1 MKILSISTATS
12 NLSVA
17 LTADSQTIA
26 AAEETDRRN
35 HSEHLDPLI
44 AKLLKQAGWK
54 LAEIDRFA
62 VAIGPGSYTGLR
74 IGVTTVKMFA
84 AILHKEAVG
93 VSTLKTLADNFQ
105 PGSALVVPALDAR
118 NDNFFAGAYC
128 WQAGKL
134 VSVLPDGHYH
144 LDKLLAGL
152 QKAAK
157 AKQVQTALLAGSGL
171 KKRVEQFQ
179 AALPGLSLTFAQ
191 GADNLVHASQLGQL
205 AQQAKPIDPDLLLP
219 KYLRRTQAEMDW
231 HRKTGKPF
239 GPDSDYV
246 EEV

>member
-17 LTADSQTIA
+17 LTEDEQTVA

-44 AKLLKQAGWK
+44 KQLLQQAGWQ

-62 VAIGPGSYTGLR
+62 VALGPGSYTGLR

-84 AILHKEAVG
+84 NILQKDLVGLSTLAILA
-93 VSTLKTLADNFQ
+93 ANFAGTDQ
-105 PGSALVVPALDAR
+105 LVVTALDAR
-118 NDNFFAGAYC
+118 NDNFFAGAYLL
-128 WQAGKL
+128 QAGQP
-134 VSVLPDGHYH
+134 VNVLPDGHYH
-144 LDKLLAGL
+144 LDKLLVAI
-152 QKAAK
+152 
-157 AKQVQTALLAGSGL
+157 KQVAEKQGKKEIILAGSGL
-171 KKRVEQFQ
+171 LERAEQIRQ
-179 AALPGLSLTFAQ
+179 ALAGMKLTFARDK
-191 GADNLVHASQLGQL
+191 DNQVHAQQLGQL
-205 AQQAKPIDPDLLLP
+205 ARSAKTIDPDQALP
-219 KYLRRTQAEMDW
+219 RYLRRTQAEMDW

-239 GPDSDYV
+239 GQDSDYV